1 MSSKVLVVDDEERVR
16 DLLHTVLEDEGYEV
30 VEAANGQDGL
40 KAFLDCRPALVL
52 SDIMMP
58 LMDGWQLL
66 SRIREVSETPVILLT
81 ALEQEPHTVR
91 GLRGGA
97 DDYIVKPPR
106 SAEFCARVA
115 AAMRR
120 GNPSE
125 AVEEGYLDSALHV
138 DFLRHRVEVDGRLVH
153 LSAQEFR
160 LLAALVQHRG
170 IVLSVDRLLDMCWVG
185 GVGGLE
191 HVRVYIGYLR
201 KKIQDDPKAPRLIE
215 TVKEFGYRYCPQLA

>member
-1 MSSKVLVVDDEERVR
+1 MNSRILVVDDEEEVR
-16 DLLHTVLEDEGYEV
+16 DFLHDVLEDEGYEV

-40 KAFLDCRPALVL
+40 KAFFDCKPALVL
-52 SDIMMP
+52 SDITMP

-81 ALEQEPHTVR
+81 GLGKEPHAVR

-106 SAEFCARVA
+106 AAEFCARIA
-115 AAMRR
+115 AAIRR

-125 AVEEGYLDSALHV
+125 AVEEGYLDSALHL
-138 DFLRHRVEVDGRLVH
+138 DFLRHKVEVHGRPVH
-153 LSAQEFR
+153 LSALEFR
-160 LLAALVQHRG
+160 LLAALVQRKG
-170 IVLSVDRLLDMCWVG
+170 IVLSVDRLLDICWEG
-185 GVGGLE
+185 GIGGPE
-191 HVRVYIGYLR
+191 NVRVYIGYLR
-201 KKIQDDPKAPRLIE
+201 KKIKDDPKAPRLIE